1 VPSNR
6 LERVGSTIAKEHHM
20 THERN
25 LDVRDGPPA
34 RRHTAILDA
43 FEALD
48 AGARFELVND
58 HDPKPLYHQFAA
70 ERAGTFTWDYLENG
84 PEVWRDRIGRPG
96 GIVWGSDRGG
106 SIMTARLDYRAVLPA
121 VSLAMSGLEKVV
133 ESSTLEPKLL
143 ELVKQRASQ
152 INGCAY
158 CLDMHTKDA
167 RAIGEDEQRLH
178 LVAVWR
184 EAPFFAP
191 RERAALAWTEALT
204 LLPQTG
210 APDDVY
216 LAMAREFDP
225 AEQVAL
231 TLAIVAINSW
241 NRLAVGFR
249 RPVGSYV
256 SSRHPEPRAV
266 H

>member
-1 VPSNR
+1 MRAETPERRPTSGVISIRDRRGCWRR
-6 LERVGSTIAKEHHM
+6 LRFSGLCLPAHRPAPGAKS
-20 THERN
+20 
-25 LDVRDGPPA
+25 
-34 RRHTAILDA
+34 ILV
-43 FEALD
+43 
-48 AGARFELVND
+48 LVNATLNATD
-58 HDPKPLYHQFAA
+58 NPINLLGPTGDRPDGGQPTE
-70 ERAGTFTWDYLENG
+70 ER
-84 PEVWRDRIGRPG
+84 
-96 GIVWGSDRGG
+96 S
-106 SIMTARLDYRAVLPA
+106 MRLDYRTVLPEA
-121 VSLAMSGLEKVV
+121 SRAMSGLEKVV

-143 ELVKQRASQ
+143 ELVRQRASQ

-184 EAPFFAP
+184 EAPFFTP

-204 LLPQTG
+204 LLPDTG

-216 LAMAREFDP
+216 LAMAHEFDP

-231 TLAIVAINSW
+231 TLAIVAINGW

-256 SSRHPEPRAV
+256 SSRHPEPATMP
-266 H
+266 